1 MKEMG
6 VSNPA
11 DIKITL
17 LTTDT
22 DGAKK
27 QAEVLRGTVS
37 EEPLVLK

>member
-27 QAEVLRGTVS
+27 QAEVLQNSIRRT
-37 EEPLVLK
+37 LVLQ